1 MIRRV
6 KNAEALIVFAK
17 RPEKGHVKTRVAH
30 KVGEEKALSIYNEL
44 LSILRSTLREVD
56 MDIYLYADQHP
67 IFDED
72 RPPFHARLQEGR
84 NLGMKM
90 SNAFLDLLPH
100 YKKVVIIGAD
110 CPYLD
115 AKMIDEAFKQ
125 LDQTT
130 LTIGPSKDGGYYLL
144 GMKKMHQFLFED
156 IEWST
161 SKVLQTTLN
170 KAIEEGLNV
179 SLLDTLEDIDT
190 FEAWERYKSHN
201 NV

>member
-56 MDIYLYADQHP
+56 IDIYLYADQHP

-72 RPPFHARLQEGR
+72 RPPFHTRLQKGQ
-84 NLGMKM
+84 NLGIKM
-90 SNAFLDLLPH
+90 SNAFLDLLPY

-125 LDQTT
+125 LDQTA